1 MGPTTVSPHIRVCL
15 VDDHQILCQGLATML
30 EREPDIKVVAQCYT
44 VAEGL
49 AAASSGVDVLVL
61 DLRLGG
67 EDGFTLLEQLRAIH
81 FPGRVIILAAEVKG
95 GEVRRLIGQGVSG
108 ILLKNSPWDRLIQC
122 IRSVASGQRW
132 LEQAHLDA
140 LFSSLS
146 EEGSS
151 EDNEFTDR
159 EKTVL
164 RALLEGLSN
173 KEIAA
178 QLDLRETSVKFIL
191 QTLFRKT
198 GVHTRGQLV
207 RVALERQLQ

>member
-1 MGPTTVSPHIRVCL
+1 MGTTTASPHIRVCL

-30 EREPDIKVVAQCYT
+30 EREPDIRVVAQCHT

-49 AAASSGVDVLVL
+49 AAADSGVDVLVL

-81 FPGRVIILAAEVKG
+81 FTGRVVILAAEVKD
-95 GEVRRLIGQGVSG
+95 GEVRRLVGQGVSG
-108 ILLKNSPWDRLIQC
+108 IVLKNSPWDRLIQC
-122 IRSVASGQRW
+122 IRSVASGQPW
-132 LEQAHLDA
+132 LEQSHLNA

-146 EEGSS
+146 EEESNG
-151 EDNEFTDR
+151 EDEFTDR
-159 EKTVL
+159 EKIVL